1 MPTKTT
7 YMTEDSLR
15 AIPLPNHG
23 GKYAVVPH
31 GTIIDQTR
39 KQLDA
44 AGFEIE
50 RELYKTSMDGQIAQG
65 VYHLKYGNDKD
76 MGLMFAW
83 SNSYNKMMKFKCAV
97 GAQVFICMNGVVS
110 GDLSNYARK
119 HTGNA
124 LQEATDTIRHQ
135 IANARTFYD
144 QLVKD
149 KELLKDI
156 TLTRSEQAAIVG
168 QLLIE
173 QDILTLSQVGIVK
186 REIETPT
193 HTYNATADSAWT
205 LYNHVTL
212 ALKDSH
218 PMSYLKDHQKLHSF
232 FIDQF
237 GNIQK
242 YVQPELNFEEEI
254 QEEEEVVEIDN
265 GVIFL

>member
-1 MPTKTT
+1 MPAKTEFT
-7 YMTEDSLR
+7 TEQRIR
-15 AIPLPNHG
+15 AAVLPNHG
-23 GKYAVVPH
+23 KTYTVIPH
-31 GTIIDQTR
+31 GYVIDETR
-39 KQLDA
+39 KELQS
-44 AGFEIE
+44 AGFHIDKEI
-50 RELYKTSMDGQIAQG
+50 YKTNLDGQVAQG
-65 VYHLKYGNDKD
+65 IYHLNHGSDSD

-83 SNSYNKMMKFKCAV
+83 SNSYNKMMRFKCAV

-110 GDLSNYARK
+110 GNLSNYSRK

-149 KELLKDI
+149 KELLKGI
-156 TLTRSEQAAIVG
+156 TLTKSQQAAIVG

-186 REIETPT
+186 RELETPS
-193 HTYNATADSAWT
+193 HTYNSTADSAWT

-218 PMSYLKDHQKLHSF
+218 PMSYLNDHQKLHNF
-232 FIDQF
+232 FIDQYTITKKF
-237 GNIQK
+237 
-242 YVQPELNFEEEI
+242 VQPELNFEKEV
-254 QEEEEVVEIDN
+254 EEELVETNDS